1 MIEIKDKT
9 IVQRLLNM
17 IHSTTNLNIVADA
30 DRKYN
35 IITQIFRLLFTADG
49 IGLLQKYKGFRDAAQ
64 SKLNEVF
71 EVLPAHQQVIAAAEN
86 LQTLI
91 ANIEVGYEINADEWA
106 DKITPVQV

>member
-9 IVQRLLNM
+9 IVPRMLNM
-17 IHSTTNLNIVADA
+17 IHSTTNLNIVADT

-64 SKLNEVF
+64 NKLNEVF
-71 EVLPAHQQVIAAAEN
+71 EVLPAHQVLAAAEH

-91 ANIEVGYEINADEWA
+91 ANIELGYEINADEWA